1 MKTKITD
8 DRKQLAIGL
17 LGYGFMGR
25 CHTNAFSTIPYI
37 YPGDGMRTRL
47 RTLCGLD
54 EAKARAA
61 ATELG
66 YEQFSTEWKD
76 VVSDPEIDIFDN
88 CGPDPVHVEPT
99 IAALEA
105 GKHVICEKPLAVAVA
120 DARRM
125 RDAAAAA
132 KGKSMCV
139 FNYRFFPAVR
149 LAKQMLEAGKLGQI
163 YQIRAHYLQSAGHD
177 NTLKPEQVWYCAW
190 PHSGAVQG
198 IGTHAIDQC
207 RYLIGE
213 IKSVSSLMR
222 VFQPE
227 RAVASVTDPNALS
240 DETTMSVVEFESGVI
255 GTITSSAVAT
265 GRKNSLGWEI
275 SGSNGALRW
284 DLEHP
289 NSLWICLDGK
299 PAREVT
305 GFTDVNVTDPDHPD
319 ARAWWGPGHNLGWEH
334 GHIIEKRY
342 FLRSIAQGT
351 PLDPAQA
358 TFEDGYRAA
367 VVVEAMR
374 TSSNSGHRVMLSF

>member
-1 MKTKITD
+1 L
-8 DRKQLAIGL
+8 RS
-17 LGYGFMGR
+17 
-25 CHTNAFSTIPYI
+25 AFSATASWASATRTPSLRFPYI
-37 YPGDGMRTRL
+37 YPNDGVRPRL
-47 RTLCGLD
+47 HTLCGRD

-61 ATELG
+61 AQALG
-66 YEQFSTEWKD
+66 YEQFCTDWKD
-76 VVSDPEIDIFDN
+76 LVADPEIDIFDN
-88 CGPDPVHVEPT
+88 CGPDPAHVEPT
-99 IAALEA
+99 IAALAA

-132 KGKSMCV
+132 RGKAMCV
-139 FNYRFFPAVR
+139 FNYRFLPAVQ
-149 LAKQMLEAGKLGQI
+149 LAKKLLEGGQLGQL

-177 NTLKPEQVWYCAW
+177 NTLTPEQVWYCAW

-222 VFQPE
+222 AFSPG
-227 RAVASVTDPNALS
+227 RAVPSVSDPNALS
-240 DETTMSVVEFESGVI
+240 DETTMSVVEFENGVI

-265 GRKNSLGWEI
+265 GRKNFLAWEI
-275 SGSNGALRW
+275 SGSKGALQW

-289 NSLWICLDGK
+289 NSLWVCLDGQ
-299 PAREVT
+299 PARQVM
-305 GFTDVNVTDPDHPD
+305 GFAEVNVTDPDHPE
-319 ARAWWGPGHNLGWEH
+319 AGAWWGPGHNLGWEH

-342 FLRSIAQGT
+342 FLRSVAQGAA
-351 PLDPAQA
+351 LHPAQA

-367 VVVEAMR
+367 VVVDAMR
-374 TSSNSGHRVMLSF
+374 ASSNTGRRVALTF